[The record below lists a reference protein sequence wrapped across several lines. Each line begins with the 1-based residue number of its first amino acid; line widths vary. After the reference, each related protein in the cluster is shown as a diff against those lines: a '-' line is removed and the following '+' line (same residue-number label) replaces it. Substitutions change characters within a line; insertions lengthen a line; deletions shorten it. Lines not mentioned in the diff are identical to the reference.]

1 MEFSKYWNLLK
12 AFLYAL
18 LDGEEKEIILPHIE
32 IYDESDF

>member
-18 LDGEEKEIILPHIE
+18 DGEEKQIILPHIE